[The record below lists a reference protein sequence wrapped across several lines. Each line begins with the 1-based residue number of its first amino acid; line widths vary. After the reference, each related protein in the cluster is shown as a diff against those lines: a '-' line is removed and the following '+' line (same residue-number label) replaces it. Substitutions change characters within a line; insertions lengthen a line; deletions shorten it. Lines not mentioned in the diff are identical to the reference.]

1 MGGDGR
7 TMRSPLDGLS
17 SQARDALRPEPYPTW
32 VAPML
37 ATLTDRPFSRTG
49 WIFERKLDGERVLAF
64 RRGSDVRLLSR
75 NRKSI
80 DAAYPEVAEAIA
92 SEGLHDEVLDGEV
105 VAFVHGVTSFSALQP
120 RMQVRNAAQA
130 RVSGVSVYYYVFDLL
145 HLDGYDTTGLPLL
158 ERKQLLRG
166 AVRWGRPL
174 RFTTH
179 RATRGTDFLPEA
191 CEKGWEGLIAKRADA
206 PYQHRRSTDWLK
218 LKCSREQEFV
228 VGGFTDPKGSRIGFG
243 ALLLGYYEGG
253 KLRYAG
259 DVGTGF
265 DRETL
270 SRLRE
275 LLSRLE
281 RDRPPFERDGLP
293 RSRVHWV
300 RPDLVAEVAF
310 SEWTRDGKLRHPRFK
325 GLRRDKRA
333 RDVVRELP

>member
-1 MGGDGR
+1 MS
-7 TMRSPLDGLS
+7 SPLELLS
-17 SQARDALRPEPYPTW
+17 PEARAALRPEPYPTW

-37 ATLTDRPFSRTG
+37 ATLTDRPFSRKG
-49 WIFERKLDGERVLAF
+49 WVFERKLDGERVLAF

-80 DAAYPEVAEAIA
+80 DAAYPEIAEAIA

-105 VAFVHGVTSFSALQP
+105 VAFVRGVTSFAALQP
-120 RMQVRNAAQA
+120 RMQVRSAAQA
-130 RVSGVSVYYYVFDLL
+130 RASGVKVYYYVFDLL

-158 ERKQLLRG
+158 ERKRLLR
-166 AVRWGRPL
+166 AAIRWGSPI

-179 RATRGTDFLPEA
+179 RATNGTDFLAEA
-191 CEKGWEGLIAKRADA
+191 CEKGWEGLIAKRGDA

-218 LKCSREQEFV
+218 FKCSREQEFV
-228 VGGFTDPKGSRIGFG
+228 VGGFTDPKGSRVGFG
-243 ALLLGYYEGG
+243 ALLLGYYDGG

-270 SRLRE
+270 LRLRDR
-275 LLSRLE
+275 LSRLE
-281 RDRPPFERDGLP
+281 QDRPAFERDGLP
-293 RSRVHWV
+293 RSGVHWV
-300 RPDLVAEVAF
+300 RPELVAQVAF
-310 SEWTRDGKLRHPRFK
+310 TEWTRDGKLRHPRFK

-333 RDVVRELP
+333 RDVVRERP